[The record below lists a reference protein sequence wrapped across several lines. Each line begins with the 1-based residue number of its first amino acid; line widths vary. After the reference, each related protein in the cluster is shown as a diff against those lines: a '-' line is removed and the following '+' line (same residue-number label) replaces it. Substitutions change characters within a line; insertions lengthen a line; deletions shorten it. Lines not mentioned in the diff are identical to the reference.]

1 MFTRSS
7 ASISRPASRTGFV
20 AALALLVVSA
30 VAPMSHAA
38 DTIPTWNVGS
48 GQYRDNF
55 LLTNNLDFDG
65 AGNELQL
72 GLRVVYRTSLTRV
85 PLDESTST
93 FTALSGTQQDG
104 VVGASGD
111 RPDRNRWNF
120 DYHAFFEGGV
130 QNLDSLTLT
139 ITSPAG
145 NTVTPPGVFDLK
157 VANND
162 NVTGSQPF
170 PAGDSQDPAFY
181 IQDSQNPVFAPW
193 FVAPFN
199 PEVLGT
205 YTFTLRAQEGASVL
219 TQSMN
224 VNVVPEPASLGL
236 AGVVVPGLLM
246 RRRGA
251 RRRCR

>member
-1 MFTRSS
+1 MFTLRS
-7 ASISRPASRTGFV
+7 ASILRAGFA
-20 AALALLVVSA
+20 AALALVAVSTA
-30 VAPMSHAA
+30 APKSYGA

-48 GQYRDNF
+48 GQTRDNF
-55 LLTNNLDFDG
+55 VLDNNLNFDG
-65 AGNELQL
+65 NGNELQL
-72 GLRVVYRTSLTRV
+72 GLRVQYRTSITPV
-85 PLDESTST
+85 PLDESTNT
-93 FTALSGTQQDG
+93 YTALAGTQQDG

-120 DYHAFFEGGV
+120 DYHVYYEGGV

-145 NTVTPPGVFDLK
+145 NTVTGTGVFDLK
-157 VANND
+157 MASND
-162 NVTGSQPF
+162 NASF
-170 PAGDSQDPAFY
+170 PAGDAQDPAFY

-193 FVAPFN
+193 FVPPFN
-199 PEVLGT
+199 PDVLGQ

-236 AGVVVPGLLM
+236 AGIAAVGLLM
-246 RRRGA
+246 RRRRA
-251 RRRCR
+251 